1 MKTMKLISTT
11 NDSCKELIEDNL
23 ECYFIDGHLIMKNKQ
38 QNKARITSEIVNIL
52 NNTDSVIVQTKN
64 SIYKFIREE
73 DKNGEKKRIKKR
85 FKKNRFKN
93 R

>member
-23 ECYFIDGHLIMKNKQ
+23 ECHFIDGHLIMKNKQ